1 MNSLMTKIY
10 GQRILD
16 GDLLFDHKK
25 ITFYTNPKAALL
37 STIAMALVT
46 ISSAFNIYDTTG
58 ESSIS
63 IASVIIG
70 GIAILLGTLS
80 VIKYLAAR
88 KINLIEFAPQDIKEV
103 AIREMAD
110 SLRIS
115 IHLNDNTT
123 HKISCAKDRYSG
135 KLVQTLKDADVNL
148 IYL

>member
-1 MNSLMTKIY
+1 MTKIY
-10 GQRILD
+10 GQRIMD
-16 GDLLFDHKK
+16 CDLLFDHEK
-25 ITFYTNPKAALL
+25 ITFHTNAKAALL

-46 ISSAFNIYDTTG
+46 VSSAFNIYDTTG

-63 IASVIIG
+63 IASIIIG

-88 KINLIEFAPQDIKEV
+88 KINLIEFAPKDIKEV
-103 AIREMAD
+103 AIREMED

-115 IHLNDNTT
+115 IHLNNNTI
-123 HKISCAKDRYSG
+123 HKIGCTKDCYSG
-135 KLVQTLKDADVNL
+135 KLVQTLKDVDVHL

>member
-10 GQRILD
+10 GQRIMD
-16 GDLLFDHKK
+16 VDLLFDHEK
-25 ITFYTNPKAALL
+25 IIFHTNPKAALL
-37 STIAMALVT
+37 STIAMSLVT

-63 IASVIIG
+63 IASIIIG
-70 GIAILLGTLS
+70 LIAITLGIFS
-80 VIKYLAAR
+80 VIKYVAAR
-88 KINLIEFAPQDIKEV
+88 KINLIEFAPQNIKEV
-103 AIREMAD
+103 AISDMAD

-123 HKISCAKDRYSG
+123 HKIGCAKDRYSG
-135 KLVQTLKDADVNL
+135 KLVQTLKDADVRL